1 MRTDAYAAAGDR
13 AHLVWEREVHEPTQ
27 QHRPAAAAASAAL
40 QPAQSEADADRSRR
54 GAAGCLSA
62 VPAAAT
68 AARTEHEEP
77 AAVALSGDRSA
88 PVLPAS
94 AGFGPDYR
102 AQPPDFES
110 AGAGGAVRV
119 PQTAGRR
126 RVVVGGRMAGWR
138 RRRLDGVAVAGLRVR
153 VADIHLPAGRPSVP
167 RQRARLGAGS
177 AAGALG
183 RAQRESDS
191 ARAGRRSIQASL
203 VRLAH
208 TPAVQSDKH
217 ALTHAH
223 PPTHPPTLEHACMD
237 AKLNVPHCTA
247 RQPYPR
253 QHKSQSM
260 PWVSN
265 PSIPRCQCSC
275 TYVASA
281 VTSGEG
287 GRGPHPPGSCPAV
300 RPALRSRGRCWRR
313 RPRRG
318 CSPRAPPSARSAPS
332 RALAAPE

>member
-208 TPAVQSDKH
+208 TPAEHSDTH

-223 PPTHPPTLEHACMD
+223 PPTRQSTLEHACMD

-247 RQPYPR
+247 RQPSTPAQEHRLASLIYAPGFESIYP
-253 QHKSQSM
+253 SM
-260 PWVSN
+260 PMFMHICCIRRDQW
-265 PSIPRCQCSC
+265 
-275 TYVASA
+275 
-281 VTSGEG
+281 G
-287 GRGPHPPGSCPAV
+287 GRARASSARIMPG
-300 RPALRSRGRCWRR
+300 RPAG
-313 RPRRG
+313 P
-318 CSPRAPPSARSAPS
+318 A
-332 RALAAPE
+332 